1 MKNKKGNKRYIDKVA
16 KIADKLKYY
25 NVKCKCGHT
34 NTMSAKEEKKI
45 CNWCGNYV
53 FRNKQAE
60 FEYRLRER
68 INKR

>member
-1 MKNKKGNKRYIDKVA
+1 MKKHLDKVS
-16 KIADKLKYY
+16 IIMDKLKYN
-25 NVKCKCGHT
+25 NVKCQCGHT
-34 NTMSAKEEKKI
+34 DTMNIREDKMI